1 MTERAKISPAFE
13 PFLARSG
20 PHDKRDAIVIYRV
33 PGSEDKRPRGRLRI
47 LKQRLE
53 YVEKRSAAQRPIE
66 KQLLQGYEKEV
77 GGQSSRSAPQLM
89 ASHIGT
95 GALPVAT
102 VEITPRTLS
111 ALAEQPNVVA
121 ILPNQKIQLI
131 KPKEVDYTELSKQ
144 ENKDGLTWGL
154 KRLGIPELWKT
165 TKGQDINVAVLDTG
179 VYGDHGALAGRVK
192 GFVVV
197 DPLGRRVTAK
207 PTFDCGTHGTHVCG
221 TIAGGKTAEGLSIG
235 VAPEANLLVA
245 GVLVGDATVR
255 TLLEGISWAIE
266 NGADIINMSLGFTYY
281 EPLFA
286 QVFTMLVEQ
295 YGILPVVAIGNENH
309 GNCSSPGNAHSAF
322 SVGAAELMARGKLD
336 IAFFSSGASLV
347 FPGDEPHALVTKPD
361 VAAPG
366 VQVFSC
372 IPPEKR
378 PHGIYEYSYMDGTS
392 MATPHVAGVAALLMA
407 AQPEAQV
414 ADIIGVLKETAEH
427 PSGGDRRPDNR
438 WGHGMIQPVK
448 ALEALA

>member
-179 VYGDHGALAGRVK
+179 VYGDHGAL
-192 GFVVV
+192 
-197 DPLGRRVTAK
+197 
-207 PTFDCGTHGTHVCG
+207 
-221 TIAGGKTAEGLSIG
+221 
-235 VAPEANLLVA
+235 
-245 GVLVGDATVR
+245 
-255 TLLEGISWAIE
+255 
-266 NGADIINMSLGFTYY
+266 
-281 EPLFA
+281 
-286 QVFTMLVEQ
+286 
-295 YGILPVVAIGNENH
+295 
-309 GNCSSPGNAHSAF
+309 
-322 SVGAAELMARGKLD
+322 
-336 IAFFSSGASLV
+336 
-347 FPGDEPHALVTKPD
+347 
-361 VAAPG
+361 
-366 VQVFSC
+366 
-372 IPPEKR
+372 
-378 PHGIYEYSYMDGTS
+378 
-392 MATPHVAGVAALLMA
+392 
-407 AQPEAQV
+407 
-414 ADIIGVLKETAEH
+414 
-427 PSGGDRRPDNR
+427 
-438 WGHGMIQPVK
+438 
-448 ALEALA
+448 